1 MRYRKTHSGKSHR
14 NSKRVGRPQ
23 RGGVRQWDKE
33 RKGEREKQ
41 GCLREVRRDKHRA
54 QAVATRPVRASR
66 VGSRFQM
73 GHIWEP
79 VVTLWLPRDQRE
91 LWPGGVGLGKWRPG
105 QRAFHRAGRVQP
117 SRLPSREVRVLWSK
131 PCRGREGGCDLRW
144 NVGD

>member
-33 RKGEREKQ
+33 RKGKREKQ

-91 LWPGGVGLGKWRPG
+91 LWAWRGGAGKMAPRTESLSPS
-105 QRAFHRAGRVQP
+105 RAGSAIKAAFQ
-117 SRLPSREVRVLWSK
+117 
-131 PCRGREGGCDLRW
+131 RG
-144 NVGD
+144 

>member
-1 MRYRKTHSGKSHR
+1 MRYRKTQGGKSHR
-14 NSKRVGRPQ
+14 NSKRVGQPQ

-79 VVTLWLPRDQRE
+79 VVTLWLPWDQRE
-91 LWPGGVGLGKWRPG
+91 LWAWWGGAGNMAPRTESLSPSWAGPAIKA
-105 QRAFHRAGRVQP
+105 AFQ
-117 SRLPSREVRVLWSK
+117 
-131 PCRGREGGCDLRW
+131 GG
-144 NVGD
+144 